1 MPRMFV
7 RLLAAGG
14 VTVGVAIGIAG
25 TAQAQGTGTA
35 TVTVV
40 HGVPNTP
47 VDVYVNSKLTL
58 TDFQPE
64 TVSQALAVPAGKYT
78 IAIRKHGT
86 KSTATPIITGSAT
99 LSAGENATLVAYL
112 NATGKPTLGA
122 FQNDTTPIAQ
132 GDGRL
137 IVRHTADAPAVDV
150 LATGKV
156 ALSDLTSGNQATATL
171 PAGSI
176 SAAVAAHGST
186 TPVIGPATVTLTA
199 GTDTIVYAVGSLNT
213 HTLALVTQT
222 ISGLGAGPSSVVTG
236 NTPVGYHHVFPLALL
251 AALLLLTAT
260 GGFFSLRA
268 LRRHGR

>member
-1 MPRMFV
+1 MSRTFV
-7 RLLAAGG
+7 RWFAAGG
-14 VTVGVAIGIAG
+14 VALGVALGLAG
-25 TAQAQGTGTA
+25 TAQASGTA

-58 TDFQPE
+58 TNFQPE
-64 TVSQALAVPAGKYT
+64 TVSQPLSVPAGKYT

-86 KSTATPIITGSAT
+86 AATATPIIAGSAT
-99 LSAGENATLVAYL
+99 LTAGENASLVAYL

-122 FQNDTTPIAQ
+122 FANNTATIPQ

-156 ALSDLTSGNQATATL
+156 ALSNLTSGNQATATL

-186 TPVIGPATVTLTA
+186 TPVIGPATVTITA
-199 GTDTIVYAVGSLNT
+199 GSDTIVYAVGSLT
-213 HTLALVTQT
+213 TKTLTVVTQT
-222 ISGLGAGPSSVVTG
+222 ISGLGASPSSVVTG
-236 NTPVGYHHVFPLALL
+236 NSPVGYHHEFPLAVLAALMLL
-251 AALLLLTAT
+251 AAT
-260 GGFFSLRA
+260 GGWFSLRA
-268 LRRHGR
+268 LRRRTR